1 MPKVIITEP
10 GGIPQ
15 PYRFASDCDCVSI
28 GRGSDNDIVISSP
41 SASTTHCTLERVE
54 GGYIL
59 RDRNSTNGIMLDGT
73 PMEVIHLEH
82 GMEALIGD
90 VSLAF
95 ELSGEELAQ
104 FTHEAPAQVSSA
116 APGRFTYGPPPQVSV
131 DHLKPNKTKKK
142 SIVIIS
148 GVAASLV
155 VASYFSYGPILG
167 ENGLLADSLNT
178 AAKDKHAS
186 PEDTNTAPGQD
197 AGLMHVSS
205 SNAVHLDP
213 DLLNSFLSNHCT
225 KCHGPEKEKGDLR
238 LDTLSLNIANS
249 DTALHWQDVLDV
261 LNLGEMPPEDEEQP
275 SKEELQAIIKHL
287 TVALDTS
294 KKRLS
299 EDGGNIALR
308 RINRREYQHTIH
320 QLLGMRIGIRVG
332 ESVLPENSITEAYD
346 TIGQDQQFSSHHFEN
361 YFDLAKSVAK
371 VALQWV
377 DKEKQD
383 VNSWTYSAEGQHS
396 HLRNKRN
403 NLRKYLTAAEARGG
417 YVDRRKRNMYDSVV
431 KYLSIPYNDKGV
443 FIRESSHYPWLDTFK
458 FPVDPRATY
467 TFKLKAGLAGETSAI
482 RRFLKVKKGNRT
494 IGYLKVSGSLDSPQ
508 ETQTLEYQP
517 LIHPA
522 NSYVRFTLR
531 ENKADIEI
539 KDYLAKLGESPKK
552 TAIWVDDT
560 TVEGPFYEE
569 ASAIE
574 TIYQQTIA
582 TVDASKGD
590 EEIDLQVKQF
600 LQEFTN
606 KAFRGKEAAPEFE
619 KLVFKIYSLDREQ
632 GKELKESLITPL
644 AMILS
649 SPSFLYLM
657 EDAPATKE
665 GIVNEVEFANRI
677 SHFLWSRS
685 ASGELLADAKAG
697 KLKDK
702 EVLKK
707 HVDRMLK
714 HKKSFALSEGFF
726 TQWVDL
732 KRFEDVGIDETTHI
746 KFNKGI
752 RDSAKLEVQNF
763 FDTLIKENLSITQLI
778 DSDFVVINDLLA
790 LHYGLEAPNKA
801 GRFRKVKLPADSPR
815 GGLLGTVA
823 FLSMG
828 SNGERSSPIIRGALI
843 QERFF
848 NRKPPP
854 PPPNVP
860 ELENAS
866 DKPLAVKESIELHR
880 QKAQCASCHSS
891 FDPLGFGL
899 ENFDLLGQWR
909 DLETIRAHDIKGE
922 AEKDTKPKLIPVRAE
937 GVFPNN
943 EPFQNLDEFRAGLM
957 AHKHLLTRSIT
968 EGLLSYGLGRH
979 IEFADQQALDEICK
993 KAGQNNEQIGDLIY
1007 SIISHPLFKKAD
1019 QFTDPSTAKN

>member
-1 MPKVIITEP
+1 MPKVVITEP

-15 PYRFASDCDCVSI
+15 AYRFDSAYESVSI
-28 GRGSDNDIVISSP
+28 GRGSDNEIVLSSP
-41 SASTTHCTLERVE
+41 SISRGHCSLERAR

-59 RDRNSTNGIMLDGT
+59 RDQNSTNGISLHGS
-73 PMEVIHLEH
+73 PMEIIHLEN
-82 GMEALIGD
+82 GMQVLVGD
-90 VSLAF
+90 VSLEF
-95 ELSGEELAQ
+95 QLSHEELAQ
-104 FTHEAPAQVSSA
+104 VPSGIPAQASA
-116 APGRFTYGPPPQVSV
+116 HQ
-131 DHLKPNKTKKK
+131 LKPNKTKKK
-142 SIVIIS
+142 PIVIIS
-148 GVAASLV
+148 GVLFALLV
-155 VASYFSYGPILG
+155 AGYFLHDPLTG
-167 ENGLLADSLNT
+167 ENGIFADSLNT
-178 AAKDKHAS
+178 ASEDKTSS
-186 PEDTNTAPGQD
+186 PADSNKPTGQD

-205 SNAVHLDP
+205 SHAVELDP
-213 DLLNSFLSNHCT
+213 DLLNSFLSNNCT
-225 KCHGPEKEKGDLR
+225 KCHGPEKQKGDTR

-261 LNLGEMPPEDEEQP
+261 LNLGEMPPEDEKQP

-287 TVALDTS
+287 TIALDTS

-320 QLLGMRIGIRVG
+320 QLLGMRIGIRF
-332 ESVLPENSITEAYD
+332 EEAVLPENSITESYD
-346 TIGQDQQFSSHHFEN
+346 TIGQDQQFSSHHFEG

-377 DKEKQD
+377 DIEKQD
-383 VNSWTYSAEGQHS
+383 VNSWTYPAEQQHK
-396 HLRNKRN
+396 HLQKKRDG
-403 NLRKYLTAAEARGG
+403 LRKYLTFAEARGG
-417 YVDRRKRNMYDSVV
+417 YVDRRKRNMYDSIV
-431 KYLSIPYNDKGV
+431 KYLSIPYNNKGV
-443 FIRESSHYPWLDTFK
+443 FIRESSPYPWLDTFK
-458 FPVDPRATY
+458 FTVDPRASY
-467 TFKLKAGLAGETSAI
+467 KFKVKAGLTGETPAI
-482 RRFLKVKKGNRT
+482 RRFLKVNKGNRT
-494 IGYLKVSGSLDSPQ
+494 IGHLKVSGSLASPQ
-508 ETQTLEYQP
+508 ETQALEYQP
-517 LIHPA
+517 LIQPA
-522 NSYVRFTLR
+522 KSRVRFTLR
-531 ENKADIEI
+531 ENKANIEI
-539 KDYLAKLGESPKK
+539 KDYLEKLGEGPKK
-552 TAIWVDDT
+552 AAIWIDDT
-560 TVEGPFYEE
+560 TVEGPFYAEP
-569 ASAIE
+569 SAIE

-582 TVDASKGD
+582 TVDADKSD

-600 LQEFTN
+600 LREFTY
-606 KAFRGKEAAPEFE
+606 KAFRGRDASPEFE
-619 KLVFKIYSLDREQ
+619 NLVFKIYSLDRKQ
-632 GKELKESLITPL
+632 GKDIKESLITPL

-649 SPSFLYLM
+649 SHSFLYLI
-657 EDAPATKE
+657 EDAPSSAE
-665 GIVNEVEFANRI
+665 GAVSEVEFANRI

-685 ASGELLADAKAG
+685 ASGALLADAKAG

-702 EVLKK
+702 AVLKK

-714 HKKSFALSEGFF
+714 HKNSFTLSEGFF

-732 KRFEDVGIDETTHI
+732 KRFDAVGIDETTHI

-763 FDTLIKENLSITQLI
+763 FDTLIKENLSLAQLI
-778 DSDFVVINDLLA
+778 DSDFVVIDDLLA
-790 LHYGLEAPNKA
+790 VHYGLEVPNKE
-801 GRFRKVKLPADSPR
+801 GGFRKVKLPADSPR
-815 GGLLGTVA
+815 GGLLGTTA

-866 DKPLAVKESIELHR
+866 DKPLAVKEAIELHR

-909 DLETIRAHDIKGE
+909 DLETVGKSDEKNQAT
-922 AEKDTKPKLIPVRAE
+922 KDTKPTLIPVRAE

-943 EPFQNLDEFRAGLM
+943 EPFHNLDEFRAGLM

-979 IEFADQQALDEICK
+979 IEFADQQVLDEICK